1 MTFSNPAGSAAA
13 SAGAYVRALL
23 EVLGER
29 DPLAVLAEL
38 DGWLD
43 RRFSGVSEAALRRPE
58 APGKWAAADVV
69 QHLADSE
76 LVLGFRMRMVLTEDR
91 PTIQGYDQD
100 KWAGTL
106 RYPDVPLAESRAQ
119 LTLWSVPMAP
129 DIPHAQLGPMLQTA
143 SASAPMSR
151 VVLVWVS
158 SSLSNSSS
166 SYSPLA
172 SISILKACVVR
183 PASNEPSRNVSL
195 R

>member
-1 MTFSNPAGSAAA
+1 VTFSNPAGSAAA

-43 RRFSGVSEAALRRPE
+43 RRFSGVAERALRRPE
-58 APGKWAAADVV
+58 APGKWSAADVV

-76 LVLGFRMRMVLTEDR
+76 LVLGFRVRMVLTADR
-91 PTIQGYDQD
+91 PAIQGYDQD

-119 LTLWSVPMAP
+119 LRALRTANLRVL
-129 DIPHAQLGPMLQTA
+129 QRLGPAEMA
-143 SASAPMSR
+143 R
-151 VVLVWVS
+151 VGMHSERGPESLGHLIKLMGAHDLVHRRQIDRVL
-158 SSLSNSSS
+158 
-166 SYSPLA
+166 
-172 SISILKACVVR
+172 K
-183 PASNEPSRNVSL
+183 
-195 R
+195 

>member
-1 MTFSNPAGSAAA
+1 VTFSNPASGAAA

-29 DPLAVLAEL
+29 DPLEVLAEL

-43 RRFSGVSEAALRRPE
+43 RRFAGMPDAALRRPE
-58 APGKWAAADVV
+58 RPGKWSAADVV

-76 LVLGFRMRMVLTEDR
+76 LVLGFRMRMILTEDQ

-119 LTLWSVPMAP
+119 LRILRAANLRVLRR
-129 DIPHAQLGPMLQTA
+129 LGAAEME
-143 SASAPMSR
+143 R
-151 VVLVWVS
+151 VGMHSERGPESLGHLIKLMGAHDLVHRRQIDRVLE
-158 SSLSNSSS
+158 
-166 SYSPLA
+166 A
-172 SISILKACVVR
+172 GR
-183 PASNEPSRNVSL
+183 T
-195 R
+195 

>member
-1 MTFSNPAGSAAA
+1 VTFSNPAGSAAA
-13 SAGAYVRALL
+13 SAAAYVRALL

-76 LVLGFRMRMVLTEDR
+76 LVLGFRMRMVLT
-91 PTIQGYDQD
+91 DQD

-106 RYPDVPLAESRAQ
+106 RYSDVPLAESRAQ
-119 LTLWSVPMAP
+119 LRGLRTANLRVL
-129 DIPHAQLGPMLQTA
+129 QRLGPAEMA
-143 SASAPMSR
+143 R
-151 VVLVWVS
+151 VGIHSERGPESLGHLVKLMGAHDLVHRRQ
-158 SSLSNSSS
+158 
-166 SYSPLA
+166 
-172 SISILKACVVR
+172 IDRIL
-183 PASNEPSRNVSL
+183 NVGKP
-195 R
+195 